1 MKYSLVRLP
10 WEKVEKGQGFFVPCL
25 DFTHI
30 QEMGVRAAIPY
41 RIRVT
46 SVPGI
51 RDGLT
56 GVWFSR
62 LS

>member
-1 MKYSLVRLP
+1 MALKLLFP
-10 WEKVEKGQGFFVPCL
+10 WEKTEPGQGFFVPCL

-46 SVPGI
+46 GVPGI